1 MAELKIKADSGG
13 GTVSFKGPATTT
25 SNAAVQLT
33 LPVDDGTAN
42 QYLKTDGS
50 GALSWG
56 TIAAQT
62 EQDAST
68 GDYTLTSGN
77 LVIATSGKGIDF
89 SATADGSGTD
99 SSSLLDD
106 YEEGTWTPVLK
117 SGSNTI
123 TYDSGTY
130 TRFTYTKIGNMV
142 TVWMTLDNRTTS
154 GTTGGAFTVEGLP
167 YAPVDST
174 GRMTNF
180 SALWWGSGLRFS
192 HYPIATHTLPGNA
205 TLEFYYKTAI
215 DSNYAAAT
223 ITNVGSSSYLFVT
236 QTYEV
241 NS

>member
-13 GTVSFKGPATTT
+13 GNVSFKGPATTT

-77 LVIATSGKGIDF
+77 LVMATAGKGIDF

-117 SGSNTI
+117 SGSDTI
-123 TYDSGTY
+123 TYDSGSY

-180 SALWWGSGLRFS
+180 SALWWGSGLRLS

-215 DSNYAAAT
+215 DANYAAAT

>member
-77 LVIATSGKGIDF
+77 LVMATAGKGIDF

-117 SGSNTI
+117 SGSDTI
-123 TYDSGTY
+123 TYDSGSY

-180 SALWWGSGLRFS
+180 SALWWGSGLRLS

-215 DSNYAAAT
+215 DANYAAAT

>member
-25 SNAAVQLT
+25 SNAAVQLP
-33 LPVDDGTAN
+33 LPVDDWTAN
-42 QYLKTDGS
+42 QDLKTDGS

-77 LVIATSGKGIDF
+77 LVMATAGKGIDF

-117 SGSNTI
+117 SGSDTI
-123 TYDSGTY
+123 TYDSGSY

-180 SALWWGSGLRFS
+180 SALWWGSGLRLS

-215 DSNYAAAT
+215 DANYAAAT